1 MGKRPFVDA
10 AGTTAEAVASLRL
23 PATRPGEAPE
33 RLESGTDE
41 PRSVALLEPRAH
53 GPAEWVAG
61 RLGQTHPVRAFLVTI
76 VAGYA
81 LLVGLTVAAGLV
93 LTDVVV
99 PFGGFE
105 RWDNGINRWLAER
118 RDGTLTDL
126 SWLGSTLA
134 GGLVI
139 PVVVGVCLIFFLL
152 RRKWLLAAFTLFVIG
167 VESGTYRATTLV
179 VERDRPPIHRLEGLD
194 PTASFPSGH
203 SAATVALY
211 GGLLF
216 VLASWAGRRWGWV
229 LGACLT
235 ISVVLFVGW
244 ARMYRGMHHLTDTVA
259 GVAMGC
265 LALALTVFAAR
276 VATAAANARD
286 AAGKEAT

>member
-1 MGKRPFVDA
+1 VDA
-10 AGTTAEAVASLRL
+10 ADTTAQAVTLFGVPETERD
-23 PATRPGEAPE
+23 EAPE
-33 RLESGTDE
+33 GAGSGTDG
-41 PRSVALLEPRAH
+41 PRSVALLEPRAG
-53 GPAEWVAG
+53 GPAERLAG
-61 RLGQTHPVRAFLVTI
+61 RLGATHPVRAFLVTI

-81 LLVGLTVAAGLV
+81 FLVGLTVAAGLV
-93 LTDVVV
+93 LTELLV
-99 PFGGFE
+99 PVGGFE
-105 RWDNGINRWLAER
+105 RWDNGVSRWLAER

-126 SWLGSTLA
+126 SWLGSTFA

-139 PVVVGVCLIFFLL
+139 PVVVGVLVVLFLV

-167 VESGTYRATTLV
+167 VESGTYRASTLF
-179 VERDRPPIHRLEGLD
+179 VERDRPPVHRLEGLD

-216 VLASWAGRRWGWV
+216 VGASWVGRRWGWA
-229 LGACLT
+229 LALCLT
-235 ISVVLFVGW
+235 VAFALFVGW
-244 ARMYRGMHHLTDTVA
+244 ARMYRGMHHLTDTAA

-265 LALALTVFAAR
+265 LALAVTVFAAR

-286 AAGKEAT
+286 TAATAGEEGS

>member
-1 MGKRPFVDA
+1 VDA
-10 AGTTAEAVASLRL
+10 ADTTAQAVTVFGL
-23 PATRPGEAPE
+23 PETRTDEAPGNAAG
-33 RLESGTDE
+33 RTDG
-41 PRSVALLEPRAH
+41 PRSVALLEPRAS
-53 GPAEWVAG
+53 GPAERLAG
-61 RLGQTHPVRAFLVTI
+61 RLGATHPVRAFIITI

-81 LLVGLTVAAGLV
+81 LLVGLTIAAGLV
-93 LTDVVV
+93 LTELLV
-99 PFGGFE
+99 PVGGFE
-105 RWDNGINRWLAER
+105 RWDNGVNRWLAER

-126 SWLGSTLA
+126 SWVGSTFA

-139 PVVVGVCLIFFLL
+139 PVVVGVCLLVFLV

-179 VERDRPPIHRLEGLD
+179 VERDRPPVHRLEGLD

-203 SAATVALY
+203 SAATIALY

-229 LGACLT
+229 LAVCLT
-235 ISVVLFVGW
+235 IGFALFVGW
-244 ARMYRGMHHLTDTVA
+244 ARTYRGMHHVTDIAA

-265 LALALTVFAAR
+265 LALAVTVFAAR
-276 VATAAANARD
+276 VATAASNARD
-286 AAGKEAT
+286 AVRKEGS

>member
-1 MGKRPFVDA
+1 VDA
-10 AGTTAEAVASLRL
+10 ADTTAQAVAPFRL
-23 PATRPGEAPE
+23 PETRPGEAPE
-33 RLESGTDE
+33 ALENGTDE
-41 PRSVALLEPRAH
+41 PRSVALLEPRAN
-53 GPAEWVAG
+53 GPAEWVASRVG
-61 RLGQTHPVRAFLVTI
+61 RTHPVRAFLVTI

-81 LLVGLTVAAGLV
+81 LLVGLTIAAGLV
-93 LTDVVV
+93 LTELLV
-99 PFGGFE
+99 PVGGFE
-105 RWDNGINRWLAER
+105 KWDNGVSRWLAER

-126 SWLGSTLA
+126 SWLGSTFA

-139 PVVVGVCLIFFLL
+139 PVVVGVLVVLFLL

-179 VERDRPPIHRLEGLD
+179 VERDRPPVHRLEGLD

-229 LGACLT
+229 LAACLT
-235 ISVVLFVGW
+235 IAFTLFVGW
-244 ARMYRGMHHLTDTVA
+244 ARMYRGMHHLTDTAA

-265 LALALTVFAAR
+265 LALAVTVFAAR

-286 AAGKEAT
+286 AARKEGS

>member
-1 MGKRPFVDA
+1 MDA
-10 AGTTAEAVASLRL
+10 ADTTAQAVRL
-23 PATRPGEAPE
+23 FGVPE
-33 RLESGTDE
+33 TQLEEGESGTE
-41 PRSVALLEPRAH
+41 SPRSVALLEPRAG
-53 GPAEWVAG
+53 GPAEWLAG
-61 RLGQTHPVRAFLVTI
+61 RLGATHPVRAFLVTI

-81 LLVGLTVAAGLV
+81 LLVGLTIAAGLV
-93 LTDVVV
+93 LTELLV
-99 PFGGFE
+99 PVGGFE
-105 RWDNGINRWLAER
+105 RWDNGVNRWLAER

-126 SWLGSTLA
+126 SWVGSTFA

-139 PVVVGVCLIFFLL
+139 PAVVGVCLVVFLL

-179 VERDRPPIHRLEGLD
+179 VERDRPPVHRLEGLD

-216 VLASWAGRRWGWV
+216 VLASWVGRVWGWV
-229 LGACLT
+229 AAVCLT
-235 ISVVLFVGW
+235 IAFALFVGW
-244 ARMYRGMHHLTDTVA
+244 ARTYRGMHHVTDIWA
-259 GVAMGC
+259 GVALGC
-265 LALALTVFAAR
+265 LALAVTVFAAR

-286 AAGKEAT
+286 AARQGDS